1 MKLNRFSQQQNLL
14 NILSKYLYVHHEN
27 KNLSTMYVKEGVVT
41 VVGPSKM
48 KLQCRAESFLV
59 GLLKNAFGS
68 KFRLDFLDVS
78 TTFLQEEETVN
89 RSPRNRKPRKD

>member
-1 MKLNRFSQQQNLL
+1 
-14 NILSKYLYVHHEN
+14 
-27 KNLSTMYVKEGVVT
+27 MYVKEGVVT
-41 VVGPSKM
+41 VLGPSKM

-59 GLLKNAFGS
+59 GLLKKAFRS
-68 KFRLDFLDVS
+68 KFRLGFLDVS